1 MKVKRGRQA
10 VNNLG
15 SGNKEKNFTVH
26 CPAPRMLLFYFF
38 QWLALSGMADFRAVA
53 FLAALAISGEQH
65 SSFNIDR
72 KKNNSSVSH
81 MEI

>member
-10 VNNLG
+10 VNNIG
-15 SGNKEKNFTVH
+15 SGKKDKELSSPTH
-26 CPAPRMLLFYFF
+26 AAILPSF

-65 SSFNIDR
+65 SYFNIDQ